1 MNDPLAIG
9 AVLLSAALHASWNAV
24 VKSDPDR
31 SLSLGVMMGAGAVMA
46 LPVLAVVGLPP
57 AAAWPYLAGTTLVH
71 LVYCALLLRAYASGD
86 LGTVY
91 PIARGLGPLLV
102 AVGGSLAGERLLAR
116 DWLGVGL
123 VSAGIFGL
131 ASRGAVRPAAVGWAL
146 GTGVAI
152 GTYTTIDGLGAR
164 AAGDPLLY
172 VAWLHLLFGP
182 WIALAVGLRRG
193 RAALPWLRRHGARS
207 ALGGVVATVGYGLA
221 VWAFSRA
228 GLAHMAALREVSVL
242 FAAVIGAVWLGE
254 GWGWRRLAAA
264 ATIVAGLLLLNG

>member
-1 MNDPLAIG
+1 MPPCTVLPPMVNG
-9 AVLLSAALHASWNAV
+9 AERWYGTVTGGGQTGSV
-24 VKSDPDR
+24 RVPR
-31 SLSLGVMMGAGAVMA
+31 RCGYSLGLNRQFHV
-46 LPVLAVVGLPP
+46 
-57 AAAWPYLAGTTLVH
+57 
-71 LVYCALLLRAYASGD
+71 
-86 LGTVY
+86 
-91 PIARGLGPLLV
+91 LV
-102 AVGGSLAGERLLAR
+102 AVGGSLAGERLLAQ

-193 RAALPWLRRHGARS
+193 RSALPWLRRHGARS

-264 ATIVAGLLLLNG
+264 ATIVLGLLLLNG